1 MKLKPNK
8 LLLSTVVFM
17 ATSGQAYWVV
27 ISAKDPRAMHRF
39 PEGAHQETGH
49 VVSRHNYSLYEKQ
62 GENPWKLVRAPT

>member
-1 MKLKPNK
+1 MRLKPNK

-27 ISAKDPRAMHRF
+27 ISAKDPRAMYRF
-39 PEGAHQETGH
+39 PEVANQETSH